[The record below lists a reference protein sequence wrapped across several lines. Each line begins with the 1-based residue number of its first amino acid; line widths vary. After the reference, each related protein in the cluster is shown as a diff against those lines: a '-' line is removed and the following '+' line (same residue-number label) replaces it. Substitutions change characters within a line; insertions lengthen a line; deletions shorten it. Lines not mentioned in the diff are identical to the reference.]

1 MELTLKVNGISQ
13 TAKLTAK
20 GLEVAKCS
28 LPTEGFGLHRNAMGT
43 INVLQSIGASKPG
56 DVQKVKGA
64 IETTSFEVIDDS
76 GQKATKTSQ
85 WFIPE

>member
-13 TAKLTAK
+13 TTKLTAK
-20 GLEVAKCS
+20 GLEIAKCS

-43 INVLQSIGASKPG
+43 INVLQSIGASKQG
-56 DVQKVKGA
+56 DVQKVKGT
-64 IETTSFEVIDDS
+64 IEQTTFTTEDGEVKS
-76 GQKATKTSQ
+76 SQ